1 MFVHTS
7 AARSSVCS
15 SLLLEVE
22 PLLWEKR
29 LNFRKLSRFFCL
41 FVCFNY
47 YFLKTILFFLF
58 IMAIFQEGNWENALI
73 RE

>member
-1 MFVHTS
+1 MFVHMS

-29 LNFRKLSRFFCL
+29 LNFPKLSHFCL

>member
-1 MFVHTS
+1 MFVHTA

-29 LNFRKLSRFFCL
+29 LNFPKLSRFFLLLFVCL
-41 FVCFNY
+41 FV
-47 YFLKTILFFLF
+47 LIILF
-58 IMAIFQEGNWENALI
+58 
-73 RE
+73 